1 MPALAVGA
9 RHVEFPTANEASTRI
24 QQANLAMK
32 QYQVSM
38 LDETAKL
45 DTFLLTTLLRTWFKN
60 WLAEGCSFEKGV
72 FGHGLLGFFVSYAK
86 GM

>member
-1 MPALAVGA
+1 
-9 RHVEFPTANEASTRI
+9 
-24 QQANLAMK
+24 MK

-60 WLAEGCSFEKGV
+60 WLAEGCSFENGV
-72 FGHGLLGFFVSYAK
+72 FGYGLLGFFVSYAK